1 MQLDHFLF
9 RAHDMAKM
17 ATFFEQVLRLKEGL
31 RPPFPFPGKWFYGD
45 QQQPFIHL
53 VEQSPHTQAQA
64 EYLGSA
70 QTASMST
77 SNIDHIAFRGDDYP
91 GLIAR
96 LEHFGVRYVER
107 DVPISNEHQ
116 VFIFAPESLKI
127 EVLFPRHINSLV
139 Q

>member
-9 RAHDMAKM
+9 RAKNMAKM
-17 ATFFEQVLRLKEGL
+17 ATFFEQVLKLKQGL
-31 RPPFPFPGKWFYGD
+31 RPPFPFPGIWFYGD

-53 VEQSPHTQAQA
+53 VEQSPRTQAQA
-64 EYLGSA
+64 KYLSA
-70 QTASMST
+70 DQDATMGTNS
-77 SNIDHIAFRGDDYP
+77 IDHIAFRGDDYP

-96 LEHFGVRYVER
+96 LEHFGIRYVER

-116 VFIFAPESLKI
+116 VFIFAPEALKI
-127 EVLFPRHINSLV
+127 EVLFPRHIHTPV